1 MDLVLTVFVSDL
13 SGPRLMP
20 PPSPPSRPAPSSS
33 RSTSPSPPSSPPS
46 DRSTRGLP
54 PSSNSASPSL
64 PSSRPTSTRPSPIG
78 APLEVSVAVGLL
90 ISELSE
96 EPWKG
101 KLITFGEKPRLISVE
116 EYKNLVV
123 LD

>member
-1 MDLVLTVFVSDL
+1 M
-13 SGPRLMP
+13 
-20 PPSPPSRPAPSSS
+20 A
-33 RSTSPSPPSSPPS
+33 
-46 DRSTRGLP
+46 
-54 PSSNSASPSL
+54 
-64 PSSRPTSTRPSPIG
+64 G

-116 EYKNLVV
+116 EYKNLVIGHHRGTAAQGF
-123 LD
+123 LTTRESLYPHDWHMEFTIYGRGENFPPNI